1 MGKEQSSFEKKLIRI
16 KESGFWDAFRFTKN
30 GRFKSTLLI
39 YSFSLSFVFVA
50 VYIAAYWLLIDP
62 LELGLRPYLSTRLL
76 TAVESIVPALVG
88 SLVCCVFHFTSHDK
102 KMVLFTYGWIVLY
115 AVVLQTGTSIS
126 PHWHMRVGTSG
137 LRIYV
142 PLDRIFVENTKTP
155 SANMQIILRTHIL
168 AYSHSERKN
177 LGGDTSK
184 AFGGK
189 WTSWPTSY

>member
-115 AVVLQTGTSIS
+115 AVVLGAFA
-126 PHWHMRVGTSG
+126 
-137 LRIYV
+137 
-142 PLDRIFVENTKTP
+142 FVT
-155 SANMQIILRTHIL
+155 
-168 AYSHSERKN
+168 
-177 LGGDTSK
+177 
-184 AFGGK
+184 F
-189 WTSWPTSY
+189 

>member
-115 AVVLQTGTSIS
+115 AVVLGAFAFVTFSPQEMALVAVIAAQFLAPPLVTGI
-126 PHWHMRVGTSG
+126 
-137 LRIYV
+137 L
-142 PLDRIFVENTKTP
+142 L
-155 SANMQIILRTHIL
+155 SAALYIHHRR
-168 AYSHSERKN
+168 SDPFRKYQS
-177 LGGDTSK
+177 LPDWK
-184 AFGGK
+184 K
-189 WTSWPTSY
+189 